1 MEKCMERKDPN
12 KKKSERKV
20 KFVHGLLKCKTCA
33 RLWNRDANAS
43 RNILRIARSALLNQE
58 RPFDLRRTH
67 HSGVSDG

>member
-1 MEKCMERKDPN
+1 MEKMHGEKGS
-12 KKKSERKV
+12 KQEKSERKV

-58 RPFDLRRTH
+58 RPFYLRRTH